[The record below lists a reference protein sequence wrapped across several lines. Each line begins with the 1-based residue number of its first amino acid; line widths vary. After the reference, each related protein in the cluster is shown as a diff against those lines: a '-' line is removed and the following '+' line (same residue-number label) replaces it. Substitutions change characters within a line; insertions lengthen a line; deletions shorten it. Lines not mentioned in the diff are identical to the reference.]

1 MKKFLAVAISLMMVL
16 SLSAFAANLEI
27 DIDSLATE
35 ATPWVGVH
43 NGANF
48 DGITIQIMSPHHITP
63 LGEID
68 LSKYSKVIVEYG
80 TGADATYTSADKV
93 NFTDADGN
101 VLASFTPSNGTGHWG
116 LAKRTT
122 EIDLSGV
129 DYNGLVKIAYG
140 SGAPGMSVSAITFV
154 EAGAEGD
161 APAGDTTPETPDTPD
176 NPATSDAAFV
186 VIAAVVLS
194 FAGAVVCKKVRV

>member
-48 DGITIQIMSPHHITP
+48 EGNTIQIMSAHHITP

-68 LSKYSKVIVEYG
+68 LSKYSKVIIEYG
-80 TGADATYTSADKV
+80 TGTDSTYTSDNKI
-93 NFTDADGN
+93 NLTDADGN
-101 VLASFTPSNGTGHWG
+101 VLGSFTPSNSTGHWG
-116 LAKRTT
+116 LAIRSS
-122 EIDLSGV
+122 EIDLSNV
-129 DYNGLVKIAYG
+129 DYNGVVKLAYG
-140 SGAPGMSVSAITFV
+140 LNGAGGMSVCGITFV
-154 EAGAEGD
+154 EAGASGD
-161 APAGDTTPETPDTPD
+161 AGDTPAAPSNPE
-176 NPATSDAAFV
+176 TSDAAIV

-194 FAGAVVCKKVRV
+194 LAGAVVCKKVRV

>member
-27 DIDSLATE
+27 DIDSLKTD

-43 NGANF
+43 TGANF
-48 DGITIQIMSPHHITP
+48 DGNTIQIMSPHHITP

-80 TGADATYTSADKV
+80 TGAEATYTSADKV

-129 DYNGLVKIAYG
+129 DYSGIVKIGYG

-161 APAGDTTPETPDTPD
+161 APEAPEAPETPD

-194 FAGAVVCKKVRV
+194 FAGAVVCKKVRA

>member
-27 DIDSLATE
+27 DIDSLATD

-43 NGANF
+43 TGANF
-48 DGITIQIMSPHHITP
+48 DGNTIQIMSAHHITP

-93 NFTDADGN
+93 NFTDANNN

-140 SGAPGMSVSAITFV
+140 SGAPNMSVCGITFV

-161 APAGDTTPETPDTPD
+161 APATPETPD

>member
-27 DIDSLATE
+27 DIDSLATD

-48 DGITIQIMSPHHITP
+48 DGITIQIMSAHHITP

-101 VLASFTPSNGTGHWG
+101 VLASFTPSDSTGHWG

-129 DYNGLVKIAYG
+129 DYNGVVKIAYG
-140 SGAPGMSVSAITFV
+140 SGSPNMSVSAITFV
-154 EAGAEGD
+154 EAGAAGD
-161 APAGDTTPETPDTPD
+161 APAAPETPD
-176 NPATSDAAFV
+176 NPATSDVAFG